1 MAGADFAVPD
11 LGAAFPEGEALGVA
25 GFFAT
30 VFPEALAGDF
40 AAGFDTVF
48 ATEVFGEDFG
58 AAAFAAFAGAGDCV
72 GFGVLRAAFLAV
84 G

>member
-1 MAGADFAVPD
+1 MAGADFAVPA
-11 LGAAFPEGEALGVA
+11 LGAAFPEGEALGVV

-30 VFPEALAGDF
+30 FFPAALAGDF

-58 AAAFAAFAGAGDCV
+58 AAAFAALVGAGDCG
-72 GFGVLRAAFLAV
+72 GFGVLGAAFLAT